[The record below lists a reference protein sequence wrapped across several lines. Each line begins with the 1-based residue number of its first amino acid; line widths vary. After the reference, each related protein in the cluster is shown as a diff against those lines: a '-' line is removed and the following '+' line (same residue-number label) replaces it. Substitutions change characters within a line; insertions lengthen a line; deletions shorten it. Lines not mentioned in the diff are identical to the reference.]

1 MTGGHLGADV
11 SALVDGQLPH
21 ERAEAAYV
29 HLVTCERCAA
39 EVAAERASRRR
50 LSRAEHAPPS
60 AELTDR
66 LLRLAREPAPEPAS
80 RPWPLSGRT
89 RRRLAAR
96 SGLVVVGAVG
106 VAGALVAVG
115 TLAERPEDPAQL
127 LANALAP
134 ERDSEIVVSPNG
146 VAPATMLSPSEEV
159 GDVLTSSG
167 TTGSALAWLAVNGW
181 SVPVAVP
188 AGLHVNHVGTSTGPA
203 GETVLEI
210 ELVGEGH
217 HVLVLQQRGVLDPD
231 AVEPLETV
239 RLGDAD
245 AYVLPGDGTRL
256 ALQSDEVIVLVSS
269 PLEDDLVRDV
279 AATFPATSAG
289 SGVGDRLDRG
299 WQTLV
304 AWTELIARQP

>member
-11 SALVDGQLPH
+11 SALVDGQLPP

-50 LSRAEHAPPS
+50 LARAEHAGPS

-66 LLRLAREPAPEPAS
+66 LLRLAREPAPEHTS
-80 RPWPLSGRT
+80 RPWPMSGRT
-89 RRRLAAR
+89 RRRLVAR

-115 TLAERPEDPAQL
+115 TLAERPEDPAQV
-127 LANALAP
+127 LAHALAP

-146 VAPATMLSPSEEV
+146 VAPATMLSPAERP
-159 GDVLTSSG
+159 GDVAASAG

-181 SVPVAVP
+181 SVPGAVP
-188 AGLHVNHVGTSTGPA
+188 PELHVNHVGTSTGAA
-203 GETVLEI
+203 GETVLEV

-217 HVLVLQQRGVLDPD
+217 QILVVQQRGVLDPE
-231 AVEPLETV
+231 AVEALETV
-239 RLGDAD
+239 HLGDAE
-245 AYVLPGDGTRL
+245 AYVLPGTGTRL
-256 ALQSDEVIVLVSS
+256 ALQCDDVIVLVAS
-269 PLEDDLVRDV
+269 PLEDDLVHDV
-279 AATFPATSAG
+279 AATFPATPAG
-289 SGVGDRLDRG
+289 SGMGDRLDRG